1 MINLQIV
8 DYPALIA
15 FWLSFARWGSILAQL
30 PAFDNRAVPP
40 MVKVLAS
47 LVISF
52 AFYPISKPHLLAD
65 IAAVGVDNFWI
76 LTAFYTISG
85 LLIGYFVKAI
95 LNIYVAGGSLITQQV
110 GFGAVRYFDPSAGQQ
125 TGPFEQLL
133 KWTILVMIISS
144 GALLPMFK
152 GVVGSFATIQMS
164 HLGQLA
170 NSPEYFF
177 KFFKE
182 VFMAAL
188 LLASPL
194 IFTNILIMSVLG
206 IVARTV
212 PQMNIIMVSFVVNI
226 GVGLLVFSV
235 NSTEFFQVA
244 YKLYVDKLGEW
255 FQFIT

>member
-8 DYPALIA
+8 DYAALIA
-15 FWLSFARWGSILAQL
+15 FWLSFARLGAILVQL
-30 PAFDNRAVPP
+30 PVFDNKAVPNV
-40 MVKVLAS
+40 VKVLS
-47 LVISF
+47 TIVISF
-52 AFYPISKPHLLAD
+52 AFYPMTKAHVIAD
-65 IAAVGVDNFWI
+65 ITAIGVDHFW
-76 LTAFYTISG
+76 LMTAFYTISG

-95 LNIYVAGGSLITQQV
+95 LNIYVAGGSIITQQV

-125 TGPFEQLL
+125 TGPFEQLI

-152 GVVGSFATIQMS
+152 GVVGSFATIQMMD
-164 HLGQLA
+164 LGKLA
-170 NSPEYFF
+170 HSPEYFIQLF
-177 KFFKE
+177 KSIFL
-182 VFMAAL
+182 AAL

-194 IFTNILIMSVLG
+194 IFTNILVMSVLG

-212 PQMNIIMVSFVVNI
+212 PQMNVIMVSFVINI
-226 GVGLLVFSV
+226 GVGLLIFSV
-235 NSTEFFQVA
+235 NSNEFFHVA